1 MFGIHDFFLEGN
13 SRKKKIGLKNVSLHG
28 ILNSFPGLL

>member
-1 MFGIHDFFLEGN
+1 MFGIHNFFLEGN
-13 SRKKKIGLKNVSLHG
+13 SQKKNGLKNVSLHG

>member
-13 SRKKKIGLKNVSLHG
+13 SRKKKNWIKKCKFAW
-28 ILNSFPGLL
+28 NS